1 MIYHC
6 LKFKVAEEV
15 DSFWDG
21 YDRFKS
27 KSDRNIDI
35 DNLQG
40 ITIYLV
46 WAAQRPELIVDLFLV
61 SEFIS
66 ETTKKSTR
74 IMYLDVLKASID
86 YLLEANLDDPKQ
98 SNSILSPRVLNNPSD
113 QKDIGF

>member
-1 MIYHC
+1 MIYNC

-15 DSFWDG
+15 DLFWDG

-27 KSDRNIDI
+27 AHDRNIDI

-46 WAAQRPELIVDLFLV
+46 WASQRPELIVDLFLI

-74 IMYLDVLKASID
+74 TMYLDVLKASID
-86 YLLEANLDDPKQ
+86 FLLEMN
-98 SNSILSPRVLNNPSD
+98 IE
-113 QKDIGF
+113 GET